1 MAVVNEAFARRYYD
15 EQSAIGATIAPRAC
29 PGTPHTIVG
38 IVADHI
44 DRQRADLVPMI
55 YLPYPAQGASTP
67 STFALRTAGDP
78 RALIPEVRKLI
89 TDAGFNSDGDVST
102 GTAYRNRTMQQER
115 FLRGVLFV
123 FAILALFVACL
134 GVYGMLAYSV
144 TSRTGEIGVC
154 MALGAEPSRVRR
166 MIFGESFAPV
176 VLGAIGGTVVAVGL
190 ARLVETC
197 FLAWERAIR
206 RRWA

>member
-1 MAVVNEAFARRYYD
+1 
-15 EQSAIGATIAPRAC
+15 
-29 PGTPHTIVG
+29 
-38 IVADHI
+38 
-44 DRQRADLVPMI
+44 
-55 YLPYPAQGASTP
+55 
-67 STFALRTAGDP
+67 
-78 RALIPEVRKLI
+78 
-89 TDAGFNSDGDVST
+89 
-102 GTAYRNRTMQQER
+102 MQQER

-190 ARLVETC
+190 ARLVESLLFGVGARDPSTLGVTL
-197 FLAWERAIR
+197 FLLMATGALAAFLPARRASRIDPLETLR
-206 RRWA
+206 QE